1 MRAGEVTAKLAED
14 AYFMREDNT
23 VTQVPP
29 SEFVNPTTMKPQVA
43 VQRSMD
49 ATALEENYHRTP
61 TVLGRQLVDLLRAA
75 TVPVLPAV
83 VAVSLLMVLPVLRQ
97 EGQEKSR

>member
-1 MRAGEVTAKLAED
+1 
-14 AYFMREDNT
+14 
-23 VTQVPP
+23 
-29 SEFVNPTTMKPQVA
+29 
-43 VQRSMD
+43 MD